1 MSAAQRTKG
10 AAAKRELCRLLA
22 DELGFVV
29 RRNVD
34 QARAGGADCL
44 QVQGFAIECKRH
56 EKLSRPA
63 WWAQAC
69 RQGEKAGAEPLLF
82 YRCSREP
89 WRALVHTIHGGY
101 REATFSQAVTH
112 IREKLACWP

>member
-10 AAAKRELCRLLA
+10 AAAERELCHLLT

-44 QVQGFAIECKRH
+44 QVPGHCPHPRKT
-56 EKLSRPA
+56 
-63 WWAQAC
+63 
-69 RQGEKAGAEPLLF
+69 GLL
-82 YRCSREP
+82 
-89 WRALVHTIHGGY
+89 
-101 REATFSQAVTH
+101 AVKGKSC
-112 IREKLACWP
+112 I